1 MSRRR
6 KSFFGKPWLAKGLW
20 ISIKTKSKLHNI
32 RLKRNDQE
40 STQKYKIFCTLWNR
54 LKHRSKNNYY
64 VGLALKYGNDKTK
77 VWNLI
82 NEISNRRK
90 TLRKNVNSLNND
102 ENGCKIYNPELIA
115 NSLSELFSSIGGKKW
130 LLRLINKFITKILL
144 ILYPLK
150 QMIVSLFN
158 TLI

>member
-1 MSRRR
+1 M
-6 KSFFGKPWLAKGLW
+6 FCTLL
-20 ISIKTKSKLHNI
+20 N
-32 RLKRNDQE
+32 RLKR
-40 STQKYKIFCTLWNR
+40 
-54 LKHRSKNNYY
+54 RSKNNYY

-150 QMIVSLFN
+150 QIIVSLFN
-158 TLI
+158 TLL